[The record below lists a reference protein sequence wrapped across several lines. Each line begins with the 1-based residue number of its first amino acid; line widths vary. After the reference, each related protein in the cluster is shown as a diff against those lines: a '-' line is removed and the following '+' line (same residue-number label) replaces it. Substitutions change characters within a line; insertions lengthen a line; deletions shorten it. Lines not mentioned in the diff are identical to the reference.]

1 MSSLAATVVPQSTA
15 SETLNSLNIINTMAV
30 PDAVHQP
37 GLEKL

>member
-15 SETLNSLNIINTMAV
+15 SETLNSLNIIDTMDV
-30 PDAVHQP
+30 PDVAHQP